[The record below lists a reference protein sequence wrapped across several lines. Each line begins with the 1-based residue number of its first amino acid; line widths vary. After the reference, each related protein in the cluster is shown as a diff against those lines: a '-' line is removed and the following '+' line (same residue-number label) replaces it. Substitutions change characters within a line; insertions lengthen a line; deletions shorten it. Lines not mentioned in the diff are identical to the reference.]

1 MKKYILKLTCFTLL
15 AGSLIYSGCDKS
27 KLNLLPHGP
36 TEASYFLTETDF
48 SKAVYGVY
56 AKMSDF
62 YWFNGNNSHIGM
74 FLLPGDDITSNSSN
88 DESEI
93 FGSLQPSSGRVSY
106 MYQKIYQ
113 MIGRANVII
122 EKTDGVANGIYTTP
136 NLKNYHK
143 GEALFLRAFGFYY
156 LWNYYGTAPIRL
168 KRPLVSSDFTPPGTT
183 GTQLLDQAIKDLT
196 EAAALLPASWP
207 SSERGRI
214 TANAANG
221 LLGKAL
227 VFRASATKT
236 PADYTAAI
244 TAFNKITGL
253 SLVANFADNFS
264 DVTENNNES
273 LFEFQAA
280 KPFGSDNVWL
290 DNDFDNAIGSM
301 SIYWG
306 HYSNHW
312 SLFGASRYF
321 ATTKLLAAFDAAD
334 PRLAITLNATNRNIN
349 KYNKTD
355 NSTGGNPGS
364 KDNYRILRLADVKL
378 LKAEAILQSGGSTSE
393 AIGLIN
399 EVRMRARNMVPAG
412 TFPADRSLTE
422 TNKTTIMNWIMDER
436 FVELAGEGQRWL
448 DLRRWHLQGIITL
461 NNNFFSSNVPMQFLA
476 PRHLLLPI
484 PNSERDVN
492 PNVSQNVG
500 YD

>member
-1 MKKYILKLTCFTLL
+1 MKKNRFKISFFTLL
-15 AGSLIYSGCDKS
+15 ASTVIYSGCDKS
-27 KLNLLPHGP
+27 KLDLMPHGP
-36 TEASYFLTETDF
+36 TEASYFLTEADF
-48 SKAVYGVY
+48 TKAVYGTY

-62 YWFNGNNSHIGM
+62 YWFNGNNPNIGL
-74 FLLPGDDITSNSSN
+74 FTLPGDDITTNSSN

-106 MYQKIYQ
+106 MFQKFYQ
-113 MIGRANVII
+113 MIGRANVVI

-136 NLKNYHK
+136 NLKNHHK
-143 GEALFLRAFGFYY
+143 GEALFLRGFGYYY
-156 LWNYYGTAPIRL
+156 LWNYYGTAPLRL
-168 KRPLVSSDFTPPGTT
+168 KRPVTSSEFTPPSTT

-196 EAAALLPASWP
+196 EAAALLPTSWP
-207 SSERGRI
+207 TPERGRA

-236 PADYTAAI
+236 TTDYPLAI
-244 TAFNKITGL
+244 AAFNKITGL
-253 SLVANFADNFS
+253 SLVPNFTDNFS
-264 DVTENNNES
+264 DATENNNES
-273 LFEFQAA
+273 LFEYQAA
-280 KPFGSDNVWL
+280 KPFAFDNVWL

-312 SLFGASRYF
+312 SLGGASRYF
-321 ATTKLLAAFDAAD
+321 ATTKLVAAFDAAD
-334 PRLAITLNATNRNIN
+334 PRRAVTLDAGNRNVN
-349 KYNKTD
+349 KYNTTD
-355 NSTGGNPGS
+355 NSTGGDPGS
-364 KDNYRILRLADVKL
+364 RDNYRILRLADVKL
-378 LKAEAILQSGGSTSE
+378 LKAEALIQSGGSTSE

-399 EVRMRARNMVPAG
+399 EVRTRARNMVPAG
-412 TFPADRSLTE
+412 TFPADRSLAE
-422 TNKTTIMNWIMDER
+422 TSRPTIMNWIMNER
-436 FVELAGEGQRWL
+436 FIELAGEGQRWL

-461 NNNFFSSNVPMQFLA
+461 DNTYFSSNVPMQFIA

-492 PNVSQNVG
+492 PNVGQNVG
-500 YD
+500 YE